1 MCRTHDC
8 LIVNAA
14 NRSLQIIAIKLLL
27 WITSLIADLDH
38 ATWDDKIL
46 ELLDFVPKF
55 VLQVPFLLMTL
66 MRYITP
72 TLDDM

>member
-1 MCRTHDC
+1 MIIIK
-8 LIVNAA
+8 LA
-14 NRSLQIIAIKLLL
+14 LQIA
-27 WITSLIADLDH
+27 SVVVDLDS
-38 ATWDDKIL
+38 ATWDDKLIEGL
-46 ELLDFVPKF
+46 NFISNS